1 MALFGVFE
9 GAEESTL
16 MSYFS
21 SYRIQE
27 HRPKIAVSSVADLQ
41 CPVLRSSELG
51 GQPDAA
57 CSALELFDWLGAVF
71 SHAELWVP
79 GPWVLEGL
87 GWLLVCNRGV
97 VLSGVWWWISASFRW
112 FFLWLQK

>member
-51 GQPDAA
+51 GQPDEA

-79 GPWVLEGL
+79 GPLGL
-87 GWLLVCNRGV
+87 GGLGL
-97 VLSGVWWWISASFRW
+97 ASC
-112 FFLWLQK
+112 L